1 MRILIVGD
9 VSGTFS
15 LNFVKHLKAIDQAI
29 EIDALNINESLD
41 AAQIAKKSGHFRNVY
56 SHFRSY
62 GVLSRIPK
70 IRGIFRETFQLG
82 VERKIF
88 AKHDYD
94 VICLFGMW
102 PLSCRLINRMKH
114 KSSFWIGVI
123 MGSDYLQMNNR
134 RDKVPFIKAIQSCQ
148 RLIVANPVLFTRISA
163 ENIINNDALRSV
175 YFGLEPLEL
184 LDSMKHIDAAESKK
198 HFGISPDTLVITC
211 GYNASPNQQHIEI
224 INALTNARSIP
235 ERHLVVVPLT
245 YGGNTGYKQEVREIL
260 SKSGLNYR
268 TIDTFLPDRDIAMW
282 RKASDI
288 FIQVQKTDAL
298 SGSMQESLF
307 CGNIVITGAW
317 LPYDVLKEKGIAFF
331 EVSNVKEITTKLDF
345 IISNYP
351 QIREEIRST
360 NTPEKF
366 THAFWK
372 NCITGWHDVL
382 MEYRQSKDSI
392 NAN

>member
-1 MRILIVGD
+1 
-9 VSGTFS
+9 
-15 LNFVKHLKAIDQAI
+15 
-29 EIDALNINESLD
+29 
-41 AAQIAKKSGHFRNVY
+41 
-56 SHFRSY
+56 
-62 GVLSRIPK
+62 
-70 IRGIFRETFQLG
+70 
-82 VERKIF
+82 
-88 AKHDYD
+88 
-94 VICLFGMW
+94 
-102 PLSCRLINRMKH
+102 
-114 KSSFWIGVI
+114 

-184 LDSMKHIDAAESKK
+184 LDSMTHIGAAESKK

-268 TIDTFLPDRDIAMW
+268 TIDTFLPDSDIAMW

-307 CGNIVITGAW
+307 CDNIVITGAW
-317 LPYDVLKEKGIAFF
+317 LPYEVLKEKGIAFF
-331 EVSNVKEITTKLDF
+331 EVNNVKEITTKLDF

-351 QIREEIRST
+351 QIREEIRSA

-372 NCITGWHDVL
+372 NCIAGWHDVL
-382 MEYRQSKDSI
+382 MEYRQSKNSI